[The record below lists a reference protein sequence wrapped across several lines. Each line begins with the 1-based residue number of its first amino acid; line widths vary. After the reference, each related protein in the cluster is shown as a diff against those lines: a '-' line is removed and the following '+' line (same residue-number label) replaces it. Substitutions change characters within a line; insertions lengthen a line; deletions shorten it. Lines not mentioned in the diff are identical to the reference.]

1 MAEMLAPT
9 TPLRELNAAP
19 GVRRGRVADL
29 ASPAK
34 TPFRSPFKS
43 PGSTQSPLSC
53 LSPNNDA
60 AEKARVRKA
69 KADQENARMCG
80 SHCCLH
86 PIPSRAEA

>member
-1 MAEMLAPT
+1 MVAPS

-19 GVRRGRVADL
+19 GARRGRVADL

-34 TPFRSPFKS
+34 SPFRSPFKS
-43 PGSTQSPLSC
+43 PGSTQSPLGCC

-69 KADQENARMCG
+69 KADQEGARMCG
-80 SHCCLH
+80 SHPCVALH
-86 PIPSRAEA
+86 QAAA